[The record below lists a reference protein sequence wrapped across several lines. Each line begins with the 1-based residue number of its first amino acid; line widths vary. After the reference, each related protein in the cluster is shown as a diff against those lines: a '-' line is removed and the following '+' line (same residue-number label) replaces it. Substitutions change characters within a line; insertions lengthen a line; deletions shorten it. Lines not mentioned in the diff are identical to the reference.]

1 MKRMGRKN
9 RAYYRICAT
18 DKRSPRDGRV
28 IEELGTYDTSVPDT
42 DARVTLDNVRLEYW
56 LSVGAKPSDAVKVLI
71 KKYGAKGTHVKE
83 MELAR
88 AKLKLPRIIPE
99 SGAPVFVPEVKSTA
113 AAVVAVA
120 PIPPRD
126 SHGWSVSFQPLSNA
140 HHSWAAGVDE
150 GLCGSLRRRSRPSPL
165 GGAVTPARV
174 FRHAH
179 RYPHPLSRDVRR
191 LPRRESARGRPR
203 LWAAR
208 HPGHE
213 HP

>member
-1 MKRMGRKN
+1 MGGQGESKNAKFGGKQPYGEMVLGSSGAAIHCKAGKKSVPTEIATVAVAIRMKRMGRKN

-120 PIPPRD
+120 P
-126 SHGWSVSFQPLSNA
+126 
-140 HHSWAAGVDE
+140 AAEVAAAEVAAAEVAAAEVAAEPATEAPVAE
-150 GLCGSLRRRSRPSPL
+150 G
-165 GGAVTPARV
+165 
-174 FRHAH
+174 
-179 RYPHPLSRDVRR
+179 
-191 LPRRESARGRPR
+191 
-203 LWAAR
+203 
-208 HPGHE
+208 
-213 HP
+213 